1 MQSYNTLHL
10 KLPDQVFK
18 WIEDNRGTQSRAAFI
33 VHCLRQLQNTE
44 RNTNTEINTHEVN
57 YGKRVCKTI

>member
-1 MQSYNTLHL
+1 MQSYNTLYL

-33 VHCLRQLQNTE
+33 VHCLRQLQNTK
-44 RNTNTEINTHEVN
+44 RSTSTEINTHEVKH
-57 YGKRVCKTI
+57 GKTIRKTI